1 MINLTSDVVNPYEFM
16 NEQYAN
22 LEHIQNFY
30 YIANNLSK
38 KKTFIGCTPVR
49 NSLVFSKNIS
59 ICLNKEKSFTA
70 LFRCSK
76 ELRRFIYR
84 LKKNGIRIC
93 GTLENYSGFVLP

>member
-1 MINLTSDVVNPYEFM
+1 MINLTLDVVNPYEFMNEQYNPYEFM

-70 LFRCSK
+70 LFRCS
-76 ELRRFIYR
+76 
-84 LKKNGIRIC
+84 
-93 GTLENYSGFVLP
+93 